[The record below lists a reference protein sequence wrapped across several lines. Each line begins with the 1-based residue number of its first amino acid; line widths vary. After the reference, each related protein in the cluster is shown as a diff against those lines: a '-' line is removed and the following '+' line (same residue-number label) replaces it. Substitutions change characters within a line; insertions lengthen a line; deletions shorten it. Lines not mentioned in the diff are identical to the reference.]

1 MPTTPILNR
10 SVLPPLPTTPI
21 LNRSFPF
28 LSPFS
33 SPLSLRS
40 VQVPVEDAVSV
51 LLSGVEEAVS
61 ALLLRESCK
70 QSFPTVLPTV
80 LPTVPCF
87 LPRSFPC
94 HHWQSQRKGV
104 GTDALPS
111 LRQNATLSRKGNFP
125 QRTFHFSDISR
136 CYLPFQNA
144 SLEIRTDVSF
154 GYAAYSSLS
163 KLVLQPLPCRCTG
176 HTELFRRCSS

>member
-51 LLSGVEEAVS
+51 LSSGVEEAVS
-61 ALLLRESCK
+61 ALLLRESWK
-70 QSFPTVLPTV
+70 QSLPTV
-80 LPTVPCF
+80 LSTVLLTVPYF
-87 LPRSFPC
+87 LPQSFPC
-94 HHWQSQRKGV
+94 HHRQSQRKGS
-104 GTDALPS
+104 GTDASPS

-125 QRTFHFSDISR
+125 QRTFDFSNTSKCHLI
-136 CYLPFQNA
+136 FQKA
-144 SLEIRTDVSF
+144 SL
-154 GYAAYSSLS
+154 
-163 KLVLQPLPCRCTG
+163 
-176 HTELFRRCSS
+176 